1 MLYQG
6 QTFPEDVMAK
16 AARGGRYGGGR
27 VQSLAKLAKVRT
39 TLGELIAAA
48 FDTVGNRMDVAQLL
62 TSRELSRAAHAR
74 IVLQ

>member
-1 MLYQG
+1 
-6 QTFPEDVMAK
+6 MAQ
-16 AARGGRYGGGR
+16 AERGGRSKTR
-27 VQSLAKLAKVRT
+27 RSLANLNRVRT

-48 FDTVGNRMDVAQLL
+48 FDTLGNGVDVVQVL

>member
-1 MLYQG
+1 
-6 QTFPEDVMAK
+6 MAK
-16 AARGGRYGGGR
+16 ATRGGSDGR
-27 VQSLAKLAKVRT
+27 RKLPSLTKLSRVRT

-48 FDTVGNRMDVAQLL
+48 FDHVESGVQVAQLL